1 MKKYLL
7 PENVNWYRA
16 NMHCHS
22 NISDGSLSPEEL
34 KEAYKNRGYSILAI
48 TDHEILVDHS
58 DLNDRDFLTLTASEY
73 SINDGA
79 PMFPVKDGAESPGWT
94 RRKTIHMCVFSKD
107 PHNTFQPAADAESI
121 GWVKSPYKENAKT
134 DGHHRVYSK
143 EGINEAIRILNENGF
158 LVQYNHPNWSLNDRE
173 DYLALEGVWSLEILN
188 YATEILTGA
197 EYCPYIYD
205 EMLRNGMDIYCSM
218 GDDNHNRGGSLEQ
231 SFGGS
236 TMIGADEL
244 TYDKVFAAMEK
255 GEFYCTS
262 GRDNPPLIHALYVE
276 DNVIKVD
283 CSPAV
288 AVFVNGYCRAF
299 RRQVGENITHAEFPL
314 DKNDVYFRI
323 TVRDKF
329 GNNAHTHAY
338 RVADYFEEK

>member
-1 MKKYLL
+1 MKHYLL
-7 PENVNWYRA
+7 PPNVNWYRA

-22 NISDGSLSPEEL
+22 TISDGNLTPEQL
-34 KEAYKNRGYSILAI
+34 KEAYKNHGYSILAI

-58 DLNDRDFLTLTASEY
+58 DLNDENFLTLTSSEY

-107 PHNTFQPAADAESI
+107 PHPTLQPASNADSI
-121 GWVKSPYKENAKT
+121 AWAKSPYKENAT
-134 DGHHRVYSK
+134 VDGYHRVYSK

-205 EMLRNGMDIYCSM
+205 EMLRNGKELFCSM

-244 TYDKVFAAMEK
+244 TYEKVIAAMEK

-262 GRDNPPLIHALYVE
+262 GRDNPPLIHFLVVE

-283 CSPAV
+283 CSSAV

-299 RRQVGENITHAEFPL
+299 RRVVGEDITHAEFKL
-314 DKNDVYFRI
+314 DPNDVYFRI

-338 RVADYFEEK
+338 RVADYLEK

>member
-1 MKKYLL
+1 MKHYVL

-22 NISDGSLSPEEL
+22 VISDGNFTPAEL
-34 KEAYKNRGYSILAI
+34 KEHYKNHGYSILAI
-48 TDHEILVDHS
+48 TDHEVIVDHS
-58 DLNDRDFLTLTASEY
+58 DLNDRDFLTLTSSEY
-73 SINDGA
+73 AIDQELA
-79 PMFPVKDGAESPGWT
+79 PFPAIDCYPEEHWQCI
-94 RRKTIHMCVFSKD
+94 KTIHLCLYAKD
-107 PHNTFQPAADAESI
+107 PHNTYHAACDESRMHWIRQPYRDAVKYDGYHREYSTESI
-121 GWVKSPYKENAKT
+121 NET
-134 DGHHRVYSK
+134 IRRL
-143 EGINEAIRILNENGF
+143 NEAGY

-205 EMLRNGMDIYCSM
+205 EMLRNGKTLFCSM

-244 TYDKVFAAMEK
+244 TYDKVFSAMEK

-262 GRDNPPLIHALYVE
+262 GRDNPPLIHSLYIE
-276 DNVIKVD
+276 DNVIHVD

-288 AVFVNGYCRAF
+288 AVFVTGYCRAF
-299 RRQVGENITHAEFPL
+299 RRTVGEDITHAEFKL
-314 DKNDVYFRI
+314 DPNDVYFRI

-338 RVADYFEEK
+338 RVADYLDK

>member
-1 MKKYLL
+1 MRKYLL

-34 KEAYKNRGYSILAI
+34 KKVYKDWGYSILAY

-58 DLNDRDFLTLTASEY
+58 DLSDKDFLALTASEY

-79 PMFPVKDGAESPGWT
+79 PMFPLPEGSESAGWT
-94 RRKTIHMCVFSKD
+94 RRKTIHLCVYSKD
-107 PHNTFQPAADAESI
+107 PHNTHQPAADEGSY
-121 GWVKSPYKENAKT
+121 GWVKSPYKEAAT
-134 DGHHRVYSK
+134 CDGYHREYTK
-143 EGINEAIRILNENGF
+143 ESINETIRRLNEAGF

-197 EYCPYIYD
+197 EYCPGIYD
-205 EMLRNGMDIYCSM
+205 EMLRNGKSLYCSM

-236 TMIGADEL
+236 TMIGAKEL
-244 TYDKVFAAMEK
+244 TYGAVIEAMEK

-262 GRDNPPLIHALYVE
+262 GRENPPKIHALYVE
-276 DNVIKVD
+276 DGVIHVE
-283 CSPAV
+283 CSPASII
-288 AVFVNGYCRAF
+288 FVNGYCRSY
-299 RRQVGENITHAEFPL
+299 RRVVGQDLTHAEFPL
-314 DKNDVYFRI
+314 DKNDPYFRI
-323 TVRDKF
+323 TVRDKY

-338 RVADYFEEK
+338 RTADYL